1 MQKTL
6 IDTGTPFVRQVE
18 LLIEKCGL
26 DVDLFT
32 VGVAAA
38 PEVDG
43 PANYG
48 VLILPIDDEIA
59 EGRLK
64 DICAAIERLGSRG
77 RVFGV
82 FSTEAAQR
90 FDSDLHQVLDEVVVI
105 DAFAAEGRLKRFV
118 ERHYDSLK
126 SEAIKTFSDSAS
138 DGLWIWN
145 IAGGSVEWS
154 DRTYQM
160 LGYEPASAPMT
171 FEEYVDLIHPDDRET
186 TQQHIE
192 EHLNHHVRYRD
203 IPMRLRT
210 AIGSYRHLIAAGQA
224 IRGPDGLP
232 ILMVGAVTDVTGE
245 LNAEQAAKEAKEQ
258 YAVLFHAMNDAVVI
272 ADPMT
277 GKIVEANERAAM
289 LWSIPRGD
297 LIGQPQT
304 ILHPPDLQDDEE
316 GREAFRRH
324 IRQLQNGDTSTIT
337 MPILRSD
344 GARIET
350 EISSAMVEIAGQTRI
365 LGLFRDISERLAAQA
380 SLRERDAQI
389 QMSSRLAAMGSLAAG
404 VGHEI
409 NNPLAYVM
417 GNLTYI
423 KDSIA
428 ELEGLDSDV
437 MSALDDAIEGSGRVR
452 DIVKDLKALTRG
464 DGTETT
470 CDPAEVVTIAARMAE
485 QEIRHRAKF
494 DISLE
499 ECGLAVISGSRL
511 SQVAVNLLTNAA
523 HSFAEDDLDRN
534 LVQVRLSST
543 PTTVV
548 LEVTDNGGGIADEMV
563 DRVFDPFFTT
573 KDEVLGTGLGL
584 SISRRLVESVGGTIK
599 ISTQVGTGTT
609 VTAELPAAGIVS
621 PFDNLGSPESAVSG
635 SPSPRLLI
643 VDDDPLVANAMKRV
657 LSSEYEVEACT
668 DATEALR
675 RLDNDVNDFD
685 LVVCDLMMP
694 STTGVQL
701 HEQLLGIRPAIAE
714 RMLFVTG
721 GAVTQSAMDFERT
734 MVAENRLLH
743 KPVDMGQLR
752 TAIGELLSAEAA

>member
-1 MQKTL
+1 
-6 IDTGTPFVRQVE
+6 
-18 LLIEKCGL
+18 
-26 DVDLFT
+26 
-32 VGVAAA
+32 
-38 PEVDG
+38 
-43 PANYG
+43 
-48 VLILPIDDEIA
+48 
-59 EGRLK
+59 
-64 DICAAIERLGSRG
+64 
-77 RVFGV
+77 
-82 FSTEAAQR
+82 
-90 FDSDLHQVLDEVVVI
+90 
-105 DAFAAEGRLKRFV
+105 
-118 ERHYDSLK
+118 
-126 SEAIKTFSDSAS
+126 
-138 DGLWIWN
+138 
-145 IAGGSVEWS
+145 
-154 DRTYQM
+154 
-160 LGYEPASAPMT
+160 
-171 FEEYVDLIHPDDRET
+171 
-186 TQQHIE
+186 
-192 EHLNHHVRYRD
+192 
-203 IPMRLRT
+203 MRLRT

-470 CDPAEVVTIAARMAE
+470 CDPAEV
-485 QEIRHRAKF
+485 
-494 DISLE
+494 
-499 ECGLAVISGSRL
+499 C
-511 SQVAVNLLTNAA
+511 LLYTSDA
-523 HSFAEDDLDRN
+523 
-534 LVQVRLSST
+534 
-543 PTTVV
+543 
-548 LEVTDNGGGIADEMV
+548 ADERSSV
-563 DRVFDPFFTT
+563 D
-573 KDEVLGTGLGL
+573 LGG
-584 SISRRLVESVGGTIK
+584 RRFIK
-599 ISTQVGTGTT
+599 K
-609 VTAELPAAGIVS
+609 
-621 PFDNLGSPESAVSG
+621 
-635 SPSPRLLI
+635 
-643 VDDDPLVANAMKRV
+643 KRKEKKKRGCA
-657 LSSEYEVEACT
+657 S
-668 DATEALR
+668 
-675 RLDNDVNDFD
+675 
-685 LVVCDLMMP
+685 
-694 STTGVQL
+694 
-701 HEQLLGIRPAIAE
+701 
-714 RMLFVTG
+714 
-721 GAVTQSAMDFERT
+721 
-734 MVAENRLLH
+734 
-743 KPVDMGQLR
+743 
-752 TAIGELLSAEAA
+752 